1 MPRPKQIS
9 DEEIL
14 AVARECFL
22 ESGVAVSA
30 QVIAD
35 RVGLSQ
41 PALFKR
47 FGTKDELVLRALA
60 PPERLPVL
68 DWIETVPVPG
78 PFRPQLAELLEKIW
92 DTLRWI
98 LPRIALLTTSHFSP
112 ETIFARYQIPPPLR
126 VIMAVADALERARD
140 NGQIRADIRPEM
152 LSQMIFGVLQ
162 SRAFFRFMLRSDN
175 SADDALYI
183 EATVDLLYRGIAPT
197 EKE

>member
-14 AVARECFL
+14 EVARECFL
-22 ESGVAVSA
+22 KSGVSVSA

-68 DWIETVPVPG
+68 DWIEAVPVSG

-92 DTLRWI
+92 ETLRWI
-98 LPRIALLTTSHFSP
+98 LPRIAVLTTSHFSP
-112 ETIFARYQIPPPLR
+112 ETIFTRSENPPPLR
-126 VIMAVADALERARD
+126 LIAGLTSFFERSLE
-140 NGQIRADIRPEM
+140 NGQIRADISPGA
-152 LSQMIFGVLQ
+152 LAQMVFGVLQ

-175 SADDALYI
+175 SVDDALYI
-183 EATVDLLYRGIAPT
+183 ESTVDLLYRGIAPT
-197 EKE
+197 EKG